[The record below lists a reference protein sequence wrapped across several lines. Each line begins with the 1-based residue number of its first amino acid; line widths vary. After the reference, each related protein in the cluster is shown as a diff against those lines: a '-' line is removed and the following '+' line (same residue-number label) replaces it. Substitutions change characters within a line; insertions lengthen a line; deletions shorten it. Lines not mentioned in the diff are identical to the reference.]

1 MRLPSPS
8 VSARPTGQ
16 SRDNRRRAR
25 AFTLIEVLVVVS
37 IIAVLAGLL
46 LTSLSSITKSG
57 DDTKCVSNLRQV
69 AMAVNAYASDN
80 DDTLP
85 GPLTRGQY
93 PFFHGSS
100 LSGFIVSYLG
110 LSKTNLQWV
119 PENSVF
125 VCPSFARA
133 AEATPGFQSVTTYG
147 WIPNYIAAN
156 YGDTGIRPWGYP
168 LDPLRPALKRASLAS
183 QLVPSTQRPE
193 NATTAVAYRE
203 VSRVIE
209 YRTGMMPDW
218 FYRLPDRALHG
229 GHLNAIF
236 WDWHVG
242 RASETTGKALP

>member
-1 MRLPSPS
+1 MRLPSPYL
-8 VSARPTGQ
+8 SARPAGQ
-16 SRDNRRRAR
+16 SRDTRRRAR
-25 AFTLIEVLVVVS
+25 AFTLIEVLVVMS

-85 GPLTRGQY
+85 GPLYSGQF
-93 PFFHGSS
+93 PFYTAGS
-100 LSGFIVSYLG
+100 LSYFLVPYLG
-110 LSKTNLQWV
+110 LSKTNLQWA

-168 LDPLRPALKRASLAS
+168 LEPVMQFEPNRSVLFYTLLRSGLGWPK
-183 QLVPSTQRPE
+183 
-193 NATTAVAYRE
+193 NA
-203 VSRVIE
+203 
-209 YRTGMMPDW
+209 PDTSVMSPMKSGTSAH
-218 FYRLPDRALHG
+218 R
-229 GHLNAIF
+229 I
-236 WDWHVG
+236 
-242 RASETTGKALP
+242 

>member
-1 MRLPSPS
+1 MRLPSPYL
-8 VSARPTGQ
+8 SARPTGQ
-16 SRDNRRRAR
+16 SRDTRRRAR

-69 AMAVNAYASDN
+69 AMAVNAYANDN

-85 GPLTRGQY
+85 GPLYSGQF
-93 PFFHGSS
+93 PFYTAGS
-100 LSGFIVSYLG
+100 LSYVLVPYLG
-110 LSKTNLQWV
+110 LSKTNLQWA

-147 WIPNYIAAN
+147 WIPNYIAEN
-156 YGDTGIRPWGYP
+156 YGATGIRPWGYP
-168 LDPLRPALKRASLAS
+168 NDPLQPVLKRASVAS
-183 QLVPSTQRPE
+183 LVVPSTQRPE